1 MLFFRLI
8 GPRDTI
14 TISVWN
20 IKKAQKKEGAG
31 FLGCVKI
38 KTNAIHRLKDTG
50 FQKLDLQK
58 VSIEEDIDCSN
69 VKGQIVISLA
79 GRDRG
84 GCGPNV
90 TDVSLMSRSDMDGC
104 CSQISPEIIPRNNS
118 LPHGLVRVYQVRHCQ
133 CLQSHA
139 TLVYQQI
146 LFSTLWV

>member
-1 MLFFRLI
+1 MVRKPQWFTFESSNSWRASITGLI
-8 GPRDTI
+8 CGYHFTEI
-14 TISVWN
+14 FIV
-20 IKKAQKKEGAG
+20 
-31 FLGCVKI
+31 VV
-38 KTNAIHRLKDTG
+38 
-50 FQKLDLQK
+50 QKLDLQK

-118 LPHGLVRVYQVRHCQ
+118 LPHGLVKVSHTLHWSMSKYSSHLHVFECRVVCFQPMSHCL
-133 CLQSHA
+133 CLILER
-139 TLVYQQI
+139 TL
-146 LFSTLWV
+146 

>member
-1 MLFFRLI
+1 MWKGNHNGLCLNPATWRASITGLICGYHFTKFFI
-8 GPRDTI
+8 
-14 TISVWN
+14 V
-20 IKKAQKKEGAG
+20 
-31 FLGCVKI
+31 VV
-38 KTNAIHRLKDTG
+38 
-50 FQKLDLQK
+50 QKLDLQK

-133 CLQSHA
+133 CIQSHA
-139 TLVYQQI
+139 TLVYE
-146 LFSTLWV
+146 